1 MKTRDYVLVNAQN
14 ISDSQTFTKD
24 LKTGLKIQEL
34 RVIYQDQNGATS
46 NTLGKLNAMVSK
58 LEVLDG
64 SDVLHS
70 LSFRQEQA
78 RDYFLTG
85 RLPFQ
90 QLSQAKDA
98 IVIEEADIY
107 FGRFPGDREFYLDT
121 SRFSNAQL
129 ALTHALTVSAS
140 AGFVSGDGYLT
151 VIAKLIE
158 EGALPCR
165 GFIMSKQADAY
176 TTLGTGYRTTDL
188 PLKNDYQSLMFGA
201 LETLIEPDVDI
212 SNYKLTRNDDSFVDF
227 NLSATQILQENMRR
241 LPQATQKINILPDTT
256 FSWLGDLYG
265 RLVGRINLAGTTGK
279 AVLTA
284 LAGEKLS
291 GTMTTGETA
300 EISAVSRGYC
310 PHSFL
315 EWVFGDGREVDDYF
329 KVAGLS
335 KAELIATDA
344 AAGGAYTVVTNQ
356 LRS

>member
-24 LKTGLKIQEL
+24 LKSGLKIQEL
-34 RVIYQDQNGATS
+34 RVIYQAGNGTTS
-46 NTLGKLNAMVSK
+46 NTLGKLNGQVSK

-64 SDVLHS
+64 SEVLHS

-90 QLSQAKDA
+90 QLSQKASA
-98 IVIEEADIY
+98 TVIEEADIY
-107 FGRFPGDREFYLDT
+107 FGRFPGDREYYFDT
-121 SRFSNAQL
+121 SRFSNVQL
-129 ALTHALTVSAS
+129 ALTHALTLSTT
-140 AGFVSGDGYLT
+140 AGFTTLTGYLT

-158 EGALPCR
+158 DGALPCK

-176 TTLGTGYRTTDL
+176 TTVSSAFRTTDL
-188 PLKNDYQSLMFGA
+188 PVKNDYQSLMFGA

-212 SNYKLTRNDDSFVDF
+212 SNYKLTLDDDKYVPF
-227 NLSATQILQENMRR
+227 NLSALQILQENIRR
-241 LPQATQKINILPDTT
+241 LPAVRQRMTYLNATTD
-256 FSWLGDLYG
+256 SWLSDVYG
-265 RLVGRINLAGTTGK
+265 RMSAWKGPVGA
-279 AVLTA
+279 TA
-284 LAGEKLS
+284 LGTAGVVTAERVT
-291 GTMTTGETA
+291 GVGVTGETGDVYYN
-300 EISAVSRGYC
+300 IRGYC

-315 EWVFGDGREVDDYF
+315 EWVFGDGREVDDYL

>member
-24 LKTGLKIQEL
+24 LKTGMKIQEL
-34 RVIYQDQNGATS
+34 RVIYQANNGSTS

-90 QLSQAKDA
+90 QLSSKASA
-98 IVIEEADIY
+98 TVIEEADIY

-129 ALTHALTVSAS
+129 ALTHALTLSDT
-140 AGFVSGDGYLT
+140 AGFTTATGYLT
-151 VIAKLIE
+151 IIARLIE

-165 GFIMSKQADAY
+165 GFIMSKQADSY
-176 TTLGTGYRTTDL
+176 TTLGSGYRTTDL

-201 LETLIEPDVDI
+201 LETLIEPDIDVT
-212 SNYKLTRNDDSFVDF
+212 NYKLTRNDDSFVDF
-227 NLSATQILQENMRR
+227 NLSAAQILEDNVRR
-241 LPQATQKINILPDTT
+241 LPAVRQRMTYLNGTT
-256 FSWLGDLYG
+256 VSWLSDVYG
-265 RLVGRINLAGTTGK
+265 RVSAWMGPVGA
-279 AVLTA
+279 TA
-284 LAGEKLS
+284 LASATVVTAERVAGV
-291 GTMTTGETA
+291 GTTGETGSVY
-300 EISAVSRGYC
+300 INVRGYC

-344 AAGGAYTVVTNQ
+344 ASGGAYTVVTNQ